1 MKTVV
6 GRTFSQ
12 IDGKQYGWE
21 LLKDTAKTGFRKL
34 LKKGARKYFSTDKS
48 RGEITDEELCEMLL
62 LDISGSPVTVQQL
75 DSFPLPSTPP
85 YFTRKGV
92 TFVYQAYEIAPY
104 AAGIPTFTV
113 DFDDIDKY
121 LSDEG
126 KLLLKKK
133 DD

>member
-1 MKTVV
+1 MLP
-6 GRTFSQ
+6 
-12 IDGKQYGWE
+12 E
-21 LLKDTAKTGFRKL
+21 RKKL
-34 LKKGARKYFSTDKS
+34 RAGFSTDKS

>member
-62 LDISGSPVTVQQL
+62 LDISGSPGATVGQFPASFHTALLYAQGRYFRIPGL
-75 DSFPLPSTPP
+75 RDSSVCGRNPD
-85 YFTRKGV
+85 
-92 TFVYQAYEIAPY
+92 VYC
-104 AAGIPTFTV
+104 
-113 DFDDIDKY
+113 
-121 LSDEG
+121 
-126 KLLLKKK
+126 
-133 DD
+133 